1 MTERVDPYRT
11 VHKAVR
17 HQLTEAVQRLSHT
30 DWADPA
36 EAVDAL
42 GVLRAALDTQA
53 EHARHEELLYHP
65 LLEAHVPGATAGI
78 ADEHRALGARI
89 EALEATVADLTD
101 RAGGGGVREADGFAL
116 YLSLCRFV
124 GAYLEHLDD
133 EESLLKPLFW
143 AHCTDDELA
152 ALEGQVQAMS
162 TPEAM
167 QVVLPHFLAALDRA
181 ELVGWLGA
189 MRAASPPELFA
200 DVCARAQAIVA
211 PGTWRRVVAEADLG

>member
-1 MTERVDPYRT
+1 MTGRVDPYRT

-17 HQLTEAVQRLSHT
+17 HQLAEAVQQLSRT

-36 EAVDAL
+36 ASARAL
-42 GVLRAALDTQA
+42 EVVGVALATQA

-65 LLEAHVPGATAGI
+65 LLEAHVPGATASI
-78 ADEHRALGARI
+78 AHEHRDLGARI
-89 EALEATVADLTD
+89 DALEATVADLAGRD
-101 RAGGGGVREADGFAL
+101 GGGGVPEADGFAL
-116 YLSLCRFV
+116 YLALCRFV

-133 EESLLKPLFW
+133 EEAQLKPLFW
-143 AHCTDDELA
+143 AHCTDEELA
-152 ALEGQVQAMS
+152 ALEEQVQATS

-200 DVCARAQAIVA
+200 EVLAQGEAVVDA
-211 PGTWRRVVAEADLG
+211 ATWRRVVAEVDQG